1 MDRRIATKLIA
12 AGLVGALGTFGLA
25 ACSNEESEDQAQT
38 QTDEQ
43 NAEDTLTF
51 AIGEP
56 SGEFDPK
63 KGWGDHG
70 QQRLLHSS
78 LLKWK
83 DSEGVE
89 LEGDLADSFTES
101 DDGKT
106 WSFELKPDFRFSDGE
121 QVTAEDVKFTYDML
135 VKDGTAWDMSS
146 IDKVEAPSKTSVK
159 ITLKQPDT
167 IFPALLTQIG
177 IVPKDKYND
186 DYSHNPIGSGPYK
199 VTEYRPGEQLI
210 MEQNE
215 YYPVMPKHK
224 KLVFML
230 SDEDQSI
237 QAAKAG
243 DVDVLAVYPG
253 NSEQDID
260 GMKDVSLQ
268 TVEAMGMTMPTVP
281 SGGKGKTNGKEVKV
295 GNDVTADKAIRQA
308 LTLGID
314 REALVDLTLDGRGR
328 PAFSSV
334 DGQPW
339 FNTDTTFEDHKVDDA
354 KKLLEEAGWKDSN
367 GDGTVDKDGTEAS
380 FELYYPSNDSNRGDL
395 SNAVASQAKE
405 LGIDIKPKGV
415 TWDDIY
421 QDGKTVPVMFG
432 LGAHMP
438 SDLYFYYAS
447 DQQGVGYHN
456 LSSYKNDTVDE
467 HLKKAREAHSLKDSL
482 DEWKA
487 AQWDGKTGM
496 SSRPDADNPFIW
508 LVNRDHVYYVKDG
521 LSLGDQPIH
530 AHGHGWQIFLNWE
543 QWV

>member
-1 MDRRIATKLIA
+1 MDSKIGAKIIA
-12 AGLVGALGTFGLA
+12 AGLIGALSTFGLA
-25 ACSNEESEDQAQT
+25 ACSSEGQDQSAQS
-38 QTDEQ
+38 QSDENQ
-43 NAEDTLTF
+43 LTF

-56 SGEFDPK
+56 AGEFDPK

-70 QQRLLHSS
+70 QHRLLHSA
-78 LLKWK
+78 LLKFQ
-83 DSEGVE
+83 DGVE
-89 LEGDLADSFTES
+89 LEGDLAKSFEES
-101 DDGKT
+101 EDGKQWT
-106 WSFELKPDFRFSDGE
+106 FELNPDFKFSDGV

-135 VKDGTAWDMSS
+135 KEDGTAWDMSS
-146 IDKVEAPSKTSVK
+146 LESVEADGDNKVT
-159 ITLKQPDT
+159 INLKQPDT

-177 IVPKDKYND
+177 IVPKDKYD
-186 DYSHNPIGSGPYK
+186 DNYSQDPIGSGPYK
-199 VTEYRPGEQLI
+199 VTEFRPGEQLI
-210 MEQNE
+210 LERNE
-215 YYPVMPKHK
+215 HYPTKPKHE

-243 DVDVLAVYPG
+243 DVDVLAVFPG
-253 NSEQDID
+253 NSNQDIK
-260 GMKDVSLQ
+260 GMKDVPLQ

-281 SGGKGKTNGKEVKV
+281 SGGKGKTNGEEVEV

-328 PAFSSV
+328 PAYSSV

-339 FNTDTTFEDHKVDDA
+339 FNTDTIFEDHKVDDA

-367 GDGTVDKDGTEAS
+367 GDGIVDKDGTEAS

-395 SNAVASQAKE
+395 SNAVAAQAKE
-405 LGIDIKPKGV
+405 IGIEIKPKGV

-421 QDGKTVPVMFG
+421 KDGKTVPVMFG
-432 LGAHMP
+432 LGAHVP

-447 DQQGVGYHN
+447 DQIGVSYHN
-456 LSSYKNDTVDE
+456 LSSYKNSVVDE
-467 HLKKAREAHSLKDSL
+467 HLKKAREATSLEESL

-521 LSLGDQPIH
+521 LSLGKQPIH

-543 QWV
+543 EWV